1 MTRWTLCALTLLIA
15 GLSGCPTEPHEP
27 GDDVLDR
34 RVEIPAAPAASEG
47 VQLIMDEFRV
57 APGAEVMW
65 CYVAAWSPTEDVLI
79 NSFRGFQNAEGGH
92 HLVALGAQVPFEP
105 GYSFD
110 CTNIES
116 MQSLEPLVLPEPGD
130 TSYLPDGYAVRVQA
144 GANVVI
150 QSHYINYTAQE
161 LLVRDVVHLGF
172 YQGDDAIEASYLI
185 LNHGGLDLEPGE
197 SSAEVTCQ
205 LPESATPYNMVNLL
219 GHMHEWGQAID
230 ISHQP
235 AGGDWEVI
243 YDVPDWTPE
252 FRDLPPTNVW
262 EAADPFVMNGG
273 DRFRVR
279 CDFDNGTGDNIRFP
293 SEMCTSVSLYYP
305 SSTNGL
311 LICDEDGGTA
321 D

>member
-1 MTRWTLCALTLLIA
+1 MKRWLLCSLTVLFA
-15 GLSGCPTEPHEP
+15 GLAGCPVADDDDL
-27 GDDVLDR
+27 GDALDR
-34 RVEIPAAPAASEG
+34 RVEIPAAPAESEG
-47 VQLIMDEFRV
+47 VQLVMDEFRV
-57 APGAEVMW
+57 GPGEEVMW
-65 CYVAAWSPTEDVLI
+65 CYVAAWSPSEDVLI
-79 NSFRGFQNAEGGH
+79 NSFQGWQHEEGGH

-105 GYSFD
+105 GYNFD

-130 TSYLPDGYAVRVQA
+130 TSYLPDGYAVRVRA
-144 GANVVI
+144 GANVII

-161 LLVRDVVHLGF
+161 ILVRDVVHLGF

-185 LNHGGLDLEPGE
+185 LNHGALDLPPGE
-197 SSAEVTCQ
+197 ASAEVTCQ
-205 LPESATPYNMVNLL
+205 LPESDTPYNMVNLL
-219 GHMHEWGQAID
+219 GHMHEWGAAMD

-235 AGGDWEVI
+235 AGEDWSVI

-252 FRDLPPTNVW
+252 FRDLPPTTIW
-262 EAADPFVMNGG
+262 EADDPFVMNGG

-279 CDFDNGTGDNIRFP
+279 CDFDNGTGENIRFP

-305 SSTNGL
+305 SATNGL
-311 LICDEDGGTA
+311 LVCDEDGGTA